1 MATAV
6 LARPALVSDY
16 LSLSKPEVNFLI
28 ALTTAAAFRLG
39 APATAPFPWL
49 LMLHTVLGTLL
60 VASGAGALNQWIE
73 RDHDAQ
79 MRRTL
84 RRPIAAG
91 RMDAGRAL
99 LFGTA
104 LSCAGLLYLCIA
116 VTTAASLLAALT
128 IGWYLFLY
136 TPLKRVSPVCT
147 LVGAF
152 PGAMPVLIGYAAV
165 AGKLDRPAWLLYG
178 ILFLWQF
185 PHFMSIAWMYRE
197 DYDRAGYRIL
207 PKGGFRD
214 SFVAWLTILPLAGL
228 LLVSPSAFPLT
239 LGFLCY
245 GMRFAIRPSGSDARR
260 LLFASILYLPVL
272 FVWTSLFRM

>member
-6 LARPALVSDY
+6 LARPRLVSDY
-16 LSLSKPEVNFLI
+16 LALSKPEVNFLI

-39 APATAPFPWL
+39 APMAAPFPWL
-49 LMLHTVLGTLL
+49 PMLHTVLGTLL

-73 RDHDAQ
+73 RDHDAR

-84 RRPIAAG
+84 RRPIAGG
-91 RMDAGRAL
+91 RLDAGRAL
-99 LFGTA
+99 LFGA
-104 LSCAGLLYLCIA
+104 VLSFAGLLYLAMA
-116 VTTAASLLAALT
+116 VTTTASLLAALT

-152 PGAMPVLIGYAAV
+152 SGAMPVLIGYAAA
-165 AGKLDRPAWLLYG
+165 AGRLDRPAWLLFG

-185 PHFMSIAWMYRE
+185 PHFMAIAWMYRE

-207 PKGGFRD
+207 PEGGFREP
-214 SFVAWLTILPLAGL
+214 FVVWQTLLPLAAL
-228 LLVSPSAFPLT
+228 LPLTPSAIPFT
-239 LGFLCY
+239 LGFLYY
-245 GMRFAIRPSGSDARR
+245 GVRFGIRRSGSDARR
-260 LLFASILYLPVL
+260 LLFVSILYLPVL
-272 FVWTSLFRM
+272 FVWAGLFRR